1 VAISRFEDRRL
12 TTVELYPIEMGFGRP
27 RSQRG
32 RPLLAEPEQGKPI
45 LDRIVRLSPAY
56 GTQVERSDGRAIIRL
71 EK

>member
-1 VAISRFEDRRL
+1 
-12 TTVELYPIEMGFGRP
+12 MGFGRP

-45 LDRIVRLSPAY
+45 LDRIVRLSAAY